1 MSQKTV
7 KMGIGSLVNHAGEQ
21 QDPSLAHN
29 TPIYQTSAFTFPDV
43 DFGAAIFKGETPG
56 YYYTRIKNPN
66 LDLLAYKYACLEGY
80 DLINEHPDK
89 KPEEI
94 VRGMVFASGMA
105 AITAVFLAKCSA
117 GDTIIAQ
124 SSLYSATHIFLETI
138 ATRYGI
144 RTVFIKDP
152 TPEAWESAFQA
163 NPGAVLAYAESP
175 SNPTMA
181 IVDLREAAR
190 IAHAHGAWLVVDNTF
205 ASPVCQR
212 PLTLGADIVVHS
224 TTKYLSGHGLLVGG
238 AVVSTRLDFMKN
250 DLNVILKNLGANV
263 SPFEAWLAN
272 TGLKTLEL
280 RMERHCANAQKVA
293 VFLESHPAV
302 SRVWYP
308 GLPSHPDHELAKKQ
322 MTGFGGMISFE
333 LKGGLEAGK
342 RMMNRVQFATLAVSL
357 GNTDTLIQHPAS
369 MTHSTLSPEI
379 RSEMGL
385 TDGLVRLSVGIE
397 NVEDIIADLDQA
409 MAGDFD

>member
-1 MSQKTV
+1 MDDKKHQF
-7 KMGIGSLVNHAGEQ
+7 GIGSLVNHAGEFK
-21 QDPSLAHN
+21 DPRHAHVN
-29 TPIYQTSAFTFPDV
+29 PIFQTSTFTFPDV
-43 DFGAAIFKGETPG
+43 NFGSDIFKGENPG
-56 YYYTRIKNPN
+56 YYYTRVKNPN
-66 LDLLAYKYACLEGY
+66 LDLLANKYALLEAY
-80 DLINEHPDK
+80 DLIGLHPEK

-94 VRGMVFASGMA
+94 ALGMVFASGMA
-105 AITAVFLAKCSA
+105 AITGVFLARCKT

-124 SSLYSATHIFLETI
+124 SSLYSATHIFLESI
-138 ATRYGI
+138 ASRFGI
-144 RTVFIKDP
+144 RTVFLKNP
-152 TPEAWESAFQA
+152 NPSAWEDAFRN
-163 NPGAVLAYAESP
+163 NPGTVMAFAESP
-175 SNPTMA
+175 SNPTMD

-190 IAHAHGAWLVVDNTF
+190 IAHEHGAWLAVDNTF

-224 TTKYLSGHGLLVGG
+224 TTKYLTGHGLMIGG
-238 AVVSTRLDFMKN
+238 AVVSTQLDFMKN
-250 DLNVILKNLGANV
+250 DLNNVLKNLGANV

-272 TGLKTLEL
+272 TCLKTLEI

-293 VFLESHPAV
+293 EFLEGHPAV

-322 MTGFGGMISFE
+322 MLGFGGMIAFE
-333 LKGGLEAGK
+333 LKGGLESGK
-342 RMMNRVQFATLAVSL
+342 RMMNSVRLATLAVSL

-369 MTHSTLSPEI
+369 MTHSILNPEL
-379 RSEMGL
+379 RREMGL

-409 MAGDFD
+409 MK

>member
-1 MSQKTV
+1 MSQKPA

-21 QDPSLAHN
+21 QDPSLAHS
-29 TPIYQTSAFTFPDV
+29 TPIYQTSAFVFPDV

-56 YYYTRIKNPN
+56 YYYTRVKNPN

-80 DLINEHPDK
+80 DLINERPDNQ
-89 KPEEI
+89 PEEI
-94 VRGMVFASGMA
+94 VGGMVFASGMA

-138 ATRYGI
+138 APRYGI
-144 RTVFIKDP
+144 RTVFVKDP
-152 TPEAWESAFQA
+152 TPSAWETAFQA

-190 IAHAHGAWLVVDNTF
+190 IAHEHGAWLVVDNTF

-224 TTKYLSGHGLLVGG
+224 TTKYLTGHGLMIGG
-238 AVVSTRLDFMKN
+238 AVVSTQLEFMKN
-250 DLNVILKNLGANV
+250 ELNSILKNLGANV

-272 TGLKTLEL
+272 TGLKTLEI
-280 RMERHCANAQKVA
+280 RMQRHCENAQKVA
-293 VFLESHPAV
+293 EFLEGHPAV
-302 SRVWYP
+302 ARVWYP

-342 RMMNRVQFATLAVSL
+342 QMMNRVQLCTLVVSL

-369 MTHSTLSPEI
+369 MTHSTLTPEI
-379 RSEMGL
+379 RNEMGL

-397 NVEDIIADLDQA
+397 NVEDIITDLDQA
-409 MAGDFD
+409 MR